1 MLNCISLLALLLSLP
16 AAAQYRAVPE
26 DAPAAL
32 SAAVDAVPVE
42 FSALPDLS
50 GLSLPENAVRVGVPH
65 VAPIAVAPSAVSAA
79 VPASAVLALPA
90 EAPEVSARAVSP
102 SAAPRAPPRP
112 ALAAASALIPG
123 RGGSRGSAREKSLD
137 VFDGGRPLNVLTAG
151 AEAVP
156 FIKTGGLADV
166 VDALS
171 RGLSARGH
179 RVMMVLPKYR
189 ALKLGDAR
197 FHPAGEVSVPIG
209 DRVEKAKLLAA
220 NVNGVDVVLL
230 DHPGYY
236 GRPGGPYQGA
246 PSSYSNDDN
255 NERFA
260 FYARASLEA
269 AKALGFR
276 PDVVHAHDWHAAL
289 IPAYLKTAY
298 AADPFFAKTKTA
310 LTIHN
315 LAFQGVF
322 DLDFARS
329 LGFPEH
335 YFAATAPLE
344 YWGRTS
350 YLKAGL
356 ALADA
361 VTTVSPTYAREILS
375 EKLGMGLDGV
385 LRARHDGVRGIL
397 NGIDMEMWDPATDGV
412 LPRPYPAESAASGKA
427 FNKAWMQRRLGLD
440 PQPNAPLF
448 AVASRLS
455 EQKGIDVIVA
465 AVDEMVARGAQVVVM
480 GSGDKDL
487 EEAVLA
493 AAARHPGRV
502 AAYPFDETFVRVA
515 YAAADFLLMPSRFEP
530 CGLSQLIA
538 QRYGTLPL
546 VTRTGGLVDTVT
558 DLRGNP
564 ANGDGLAMSEPSV
577 PGLMEAVD
585 AAIAL
590 YRNPEALAAARQTA
604 MAKDSSWEKAL
615 DAYEA
620 LYRKLIARR

>member
-1 MLNCISLLALLLSLP
+1 
-16 AAAQYRAVPE
+16 
-26 DAPAAL
+26 
-32 SAAVDAVPVE
+32 
-42 FSALPDLS
+42 
-50 GLSLPENAVRVGVPH
+50 
-65 VAPIAVAPSAVSAA
+65 
-79 VPASAVLALPA
+79 
-90 EAPEVSARAVSP
+90 
-102 SAAPRAPPRP
+102 
-112 ALAAASALIPG
+112 
-123 RGGSRGSAREKSLD
+123 
-137 VFDGGRPLNVLTAG
+137 
-151 AEAVP
+151 
-156 FIKTGGLADV
+156 
-166 VDALS
+166 
-171 RGLSARGH
+171 
-179 RVMMVLPKYR
+179 
-189 ALKLGDAR
+189 
-197 FHPAGEVSVPIG
+197 
-209 DRVEKAKLLAA
+209 
-220 NVNGVDVVLL
+220 
-230 DHPGYY
+230 
-236 GRPGGPYQGA
+236 
-246 PSSYSNDDN
+246 
-255 NERFA
+255 
-260 FYARASLEA
+260 LEA

-344 YWGRTS
+344 YWGQTS

-397 NGIDMEMWDPATDGV
+397 NGIDMELWDPATDGV

-530 CGLSQLIA
+530 CGLSHLIA